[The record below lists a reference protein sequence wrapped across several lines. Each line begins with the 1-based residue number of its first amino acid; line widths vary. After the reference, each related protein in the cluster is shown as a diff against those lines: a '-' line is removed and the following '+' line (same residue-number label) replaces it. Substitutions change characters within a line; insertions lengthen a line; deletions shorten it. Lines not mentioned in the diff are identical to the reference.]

1 MNRTSLALLFL
12 LMSYASWSQN
22 KKLDSLYSVL
32 QNHPQEDTL
41 RAWVLVSICY
51 FEYTS
56 NNEKNK
62 ILAEEALRISRKLN
76 YRKGIGMALKY
87 HSLYYWVNGNYEK
100 AMVYAIEMLK
110 VFEGS
115 PDKLGVSQAY
125 NLLGLVY
132 ERSNDFDKAEVYYL
146 KALEVRQNAGLIK
159 DAAYSYNSL
168 GGLCLSQAKYDEAL
182 AHFHKSLKIRKQIND
197 EEALSQTYGN
207 LAATHLLKKEYTTS
221 LDYFQKAFHRLKN
234 STNKYRIAVNL
245 SALGEV
251 YIHLKNYDLA
261 ESYLLNAEGL
271 AKAML
276 HKELLVEAYGRLRL
290 LENSRRRFQSAMNYS
305 ELMHT
310 YKDSIYTEK
319 KARQIAEVE
328 TLYESEKKDKKILA
342 LEQQEQLQSFKQ
354 TSLVIG
360 LCTAIL
366 TFLTI
371 YILQRSH
378 NKKIRSFLEIQK
390 SLNLKL
396 QETDQLKS
404 KFFANIS
411 HEFRTPLSL
420 ILAPVEEKLLSPGLM
435 TSDRE
440 CFSLIRRNANRLLTH
455 INQLLDLSKL
465 EAGKMEL
472 RVQKGDIKKFIAE
485 VSASFN
491 SWAKLKE
498 INFLKNLSDF
508 DESWFD
514 SDKLEKILNN
524 FLSNAFKF
532 TPSGGTVE
540 LSVNRL
546 SGFGDLTI
554 RIADTGKGIPPEDL
568 TYIFSPFYQSKYATD
583 DDHPGTGLGLSLTQ
597 ELVKLYGG
605 TVSVESRINAG
616 TTFTV
621 TLPLD
626 KNRFPSS
633 SFTIRHESKANESFQ
648 SEFIITDARRGDAS
662 DPEIKS
668 LKQDVILIVEDNSD
682 LRNFI
687 SFNLSDLYLTLTAR
701 DGEEGLEI
709 ARNSIPSL
717 IISDV
722 MMPEL
727 DGFRFSEK
735 IKSDERTC
743 HIPVILLT
751 AKADLES
758 RIEGLETGVDD
769 YLTKPFSTTELR
781 VRIKNLI
788 EQRKR
793 LALKYRARLTTPMPS
808 PHELSL
814 DEKFLR
820 KAKVMVEKNI
830 GNPSFGVEQMAD
842 EIHLSRAQL
851 FRKLK
856 AITGLS
862 PNEFINNIRLDKAA
876 ALIQAKADIVTQ
888 ISYSVGYND
897 QSYFAKRFRKKFGVS
912 PKEYAA
918 RSDKGNVI

>member
-1 MNRTSLALLFL
+1 MNKISLALLFL
-12 LMSYASWSQN
+12 LINYTSWSQN
-22 KKLDSLYSVL
+22 KKLDSLYAVL
-32 QNHPQEDTL
+32 QNHHQEDTV
-41 RAWVLVSICY
+41 RALVLVSICY

-87 HSLYYWVNGNYEK
+87 HSLYYWVNGNYEH
-100 AMVYAIEMLK
+100 AMTYAIEMLK

-115 PDKLGVSQAY
+115 PDKLGLSQAY
-125 NLLGLVY
+125 NLLGLIY
-132 ERSNDFDKAEVYYL
+132 NRSSDFDKAEAYYL
-146 KALEVRQNAGLIK
+146 KALEVRREAGLIK
-159 DAAYSYNSL
+159 DVAYSYNSL
-168 GGLCLSQAKYDEAL
+168 GSLYFDQAKYDEAL
-182 AHFHKSLKIRKQIND
+182 AYFHKSLEIRKQIND

-207 LAATHLLKKEYTTS
+207 LAAAHLSKKEFTTS
-221 LDYFQKAFHRLKN
+221 LEYFQKAFDLLKN

-245 SALGEV
+245 SGLGEV
-251 YIHLKNYDLA
+251 YIHLKNYNQA
-261 ESYLLNAEGL
+261 ESNLLKAEAL
-271 AKAML
+271 AKNMR
-276 HKELLVEAYGRLRL
+276 HKEVLVEMYNRLKL
-290 LENSRRRFQSAMNYS
+290 LETFRGRFQSAMEYS

-319 KARQIAEVE
+319 KARQIAQAEA
-328 TLYESEKKDKKILA
+328 LYESEKKDKKIIA
-342 LEQQEQLQSFKQ
+342 LEQQEQLQNFKQ
-354 TSLVIG
+354 TSLLIG
-360 LCTAIL
+360 VL
-366 TFLTI
+366 TFLVI
-371 YILQRSH
+371 YILQRLH
-378 NKKIRSFLEIQK
+378 NKKVKAFLEIQE

-396 QETDQLKS
+396 QETDQLRS

-411 HEFRTPLSL
+411 HEFRTPLCL
-420 ILAPVEEKLLSPGLM
+420 ILAPVEEKLLSPELM

-440 CFSLIRRNANRLLTH
+440 CFNLIRRNANRVLMH

-472 RVQKGDIKKFIAE
+472 QIQKGDVKKIIEE
-485 VSASFN
+485 VSASFG

-498 INFLKNLSDF
+498 INFLKNLSEF
-508 DESWFD
+508 GETWFD
-514 SDKLEKILNN
+514 TDKLEKILNN
-524 FLSNAFKF
+524 LLSNAFKF
-532 TPSGGTVE
+532 TPPGGTVE
-540 LSVNRL
+540 LSVNRVPG
-546 SGFGDLTI
+546 SGDMNI

-568 TYIFSPFYQSKYATD
+568 TYIFSPFFQSKYSTND
-583 DDHPGTGLGLSLTQ
+583 DQPGTGLGLSLTQ
-597 ELVKLYGG
+597 ELVKIYGG
-605 TVSVESRINAG
+605 TVSVESRVSQG
-616 TTFTV
+616 TTFLV
-621 TLPLD
+621 TLPID

-633 SFTIRHESKANESFQ
+633 FFIRDDNNALEPFQ
-648 SEFIITDARRGDAS
+648 TELIIIDAHRS
-662 DPEIKS
+662 DVSDLEIKPV
-668 LKQDVILIVEDNSD
+668 KQDVILIIEDNSD

-687 SFNLSDLYLTLTAR
+687 SLNLSDLYLTLTAK

-709 ARNSIPSL
+709 AINSIPSL

-722 MMPEL
+722 MMSEL

-743 HIPVILLT
+743 HIPVVLLT
-751 AKADLES
+751 AKADLDS
-758 RIEGLETGVDD
+758 RIEGLEAGADD

-793 LALKYRARLTTPMPS
+793 LALKYRERLTTPAPLN
-808 PHELSL
+808 HEPSL
-814 DEKFLR
+814 DEKFL
-820 KAKVMVEKNI
+820 KKVKSIVEKNI
-830 GNPSFGVEQMAD
+830 GNPSFGVEKMAD

-876 ALIQAKADIVTQ
+876 SLILAKADIVTQ

-918 RSDKGNVI
+918 KSGKDKVT